1 MGSARMIQRLA
12 SADPNDRGTARNKF
26 ANLFMRNGMIGVV
39 MQKFCRIYKLNGIKS
54 RARTPRE
61 PGQGEVR
68 CKPQGKP
75 QHAL

>member
-1 MGSARMIQRLA
+1 
-12 SADPNDRGTARNKF
+12 
-26 ANLFMRNGMIGVV
+26 
-39 MQKFCRIYKLNGIKS
+39 LNGIKS

-61 PGQGEVR
+61 PGHGEVR